1 MSFQNTKNNLEYNH
15 PIRSPSEVMKL
26 DRLGSFHQTRLSFTR
41 RLIDDLTYQKSKIEI
56 HRWDI
61 DNRGIGSAIIKITLK
76 NEILSLIVFC
86 HSISDEERTDRVIA
100 EKWDMTFSLFT
111 GIPDKKELDQL
122 SKNLKIQ
129 ESGRHNSKQLTLSRA
144 NKSQRIFKKVLSNLS
159 IGEQPSAKLIN
170 DVGYLVRTTAVYGN
184 GKFGIEDF
192 SNTKGNDFLEKPFQA
207 EMLTVYLIRYFS
219 IELINFLAKK
229 NGGSKSTT
237 LSKSFSKHLGVGNAT
252 GLGMAPFLV
261 NHQELIHQWIH
272 NREIALS
279 RVFSIKRLDKKTQNK
294 IINYINKAFI
304 YSLQWKVDDQL
315 QSKKINDLNL
325 DLKKILQNKN
335 LTKLLNF
342 NYPIKTLFNFYKDD
356 ITIETQEILNSIF
369 IEPFPELFED
379 LINNMGAKEQKS
391 VLIGYNVN
399 DILKIIKEN
408 YKWALEIDTT
418 KPEENY
424 CFWYTS
430 QTKLEP
436 RLGITKKD
444 AGIEKQLPFD
454 IAHQIKQA
462 VNTLNKLP
470 SNMTAAEVMINHP
483 ELRNIIKRVIINKSM
498 PYSEIQNNLI
508 GKDMKPI
515 DILRCK
521 LSFFGASKY
530 DPKSNLWTRITLFQG
545 APLPNELWKKNIN
558 DWLFPNLSNV

>member
-1 MSFQNTKNNLEYNH
+1 
-15 PIRSPSEVMKL
+15 MKL

-100 EKWDMTFSLFT
+100 EKWDMTFSLFK

-184 GKFGIEDF
+184 GKFGIGDF

-229 NGGSKSTT
+229 NGGSESTT

-252 GLGMAPFLV
+252 GLGMSPFLV
-261 NHQELIHQWIH
+261 NHQELIHQWILQQR
-272 NREIALS
+272 NSPIKSFLN
-279 RVFSIKRLDKKTQNK
+279 KRLDKKTQNK
-294 IINYINKAFI
+294 IINYINQAFK

-315 QSKKINDLNL
+315 QSKKINELNL
-325 DLKKILQNKN
+325 DLKKILQNTN

-342 NYPIKTLFNFYKDD
+342 NYPIKLF
-356 ITIETQEILNSIF
+356 LIF
-369 IEPFPELFED
+369 I
-379 LINNMGAKEQKS
+379 K
-391 VLIGYNVN
+391 
-399 DILKIIKEN
+399 
-408 YKWALEIDTT
+408 
-418 KPEENY
+418 
-424 CFWYTS
+424 
-430 QTKLEP
+430 
-436 RLGITKKD
+436 
-444 AGIEKQLPFD
+444 
-454 IAHQIKQA
+454 
-462 VNTLNKLP
+462 
-470 SNMTAAEVMINHP
+470 MIS
-483 ELRNIIKRVIINKSM
+483 L
-498 PYSEIQNNLI
+498 
-508 GKDMKPI
+508 
-515 DILRCK
+515 
-521 LSFFGASKY
+521 
-530 DPKSNLWTRITLFQG
+530 
-545 APLPNELWKKNIN
+545 
-558 DWLFPNLSNV
+558 